1 MKSILR
7 NGGITL
13 LAASGMAVVAVMSRF
28 SNQFGVLPTRRLIY
42 APALAVPAFLLLL
55 WFINRWLLPW
65 YQANPAAVKIKL
77 GVLAQLGMLL
87 AVWLFPPSMPDIT
100 QLHHLVISAPGQP
113 GEYSTGILV
122 EIRQFKY
129 LNGAKIPPEA
139 IQATADW
146 QQVDGIYISR
156 GAANSRLEISG
167 PMPVGIA
174 VYLRYQPDG
183 GLVDISWDG
192 KIEEVDLF
200 SRQGTV
206 LPFILGGKAP
216 GNLPFSSALAV
227 IGLYVLYAAG
237 FLFPIWAALV
247 LIQQVA
253 GQRAN
258 KTIYLLAF
266 TVLILVAVGL
276 KLLYLQVDEPHAMR
290 DSASY
295 ALTSEYPL
303 TSAKFWLGVR
313 PFTVPLLLKALNFTL
328 ADHAKIELLRPLAR
342 VQTIFSLFSWSMLA
356 LALSQTMRRKW
367 FKFAVFGLVLTFS
380 LSMQVGLWDAILLAE
395 SLSYSLLALML
406 TGWVGMLI
414 FLPRIQR
421 GWMRWGWVWVFL
433 TFLVTILYCFGR
445 DSNVYFALIMAFIIL
460 AGCLLNRSLASS
472 RKYML
477 VYAVGVLSIFILH
490 SISLGVGNRW
500 QVFIY
505 DHLAMRI
512 LKDPQATAYFAS
524 KGLPVSPELLKITE
538 MPGFEYQPL
547 LDQSLQFR
555 PVRDWVTCCG
565 IQTYAQYLGSDPLK
579 TLAEPFIHWKPL
591 VNSSVQGYRNPL
603 YGVLP
608 LPRTLNDLSRFYFN
622 QQGWVVLFFVF
633 LNLIGVFAYLRHP
646 GQTAWLI
653 VIALALTALPMMYF
667 IWFAEPMEVDRHAAQ
682 VALQLR
688 LAGWVSIP
696 LLIESLFDFIQHR
709 RIKKPVILQ
718 A

>member
-1 MKSILR
+1 MKSLLR
-7 NGGITL
+7 NGGLAL
-13 LAASGMAVVAVMSRF
+13 LAAGGMAVVAVMSRF

-42 APALAVPAFLLLL
+42 ALMLAVPL
-55 WFINRWLLPW
+55 FILIFWLQNRWLLPR
-65 YQANPAAVKIKL
+65 YRAYPAAVKTKFGALALL
-77 GVLAQLGMLL
+77 GTLL
-87 AVWLFPPSMPDIT
+87 AVWLFPPSIPDFA
-100 QLHHLVISAPGQP
+100 QPHHLLISARGQP

-129 LNGAKIPPEA
+129 LNGAKIPPES
-139 IQATADW
+139 IQMTDDW
-146 QQVDGIYISR
+146 QQVDGIYISK
-156 GAANSRLEISG
+156 GAAESRLEISG

-183 GLVDISWDG
+183 GLVEFSWDG
-192 KIEEVDLF
+192 TTEEVDLF

-206 LPFILGGKAP
+206 LPYILGSKAP
-216 GNLPFSSALAV
+216 GNLPFGSALAV
-227 IGLYVLYAAG
+227 ICLYVLYAAG
-237 FLFPIWAALV
+237 ILFPIWAALL
-247 LIQQVA
+247 LIQRAA
-253 GQRAN
+253 GQQAN

-266 TVLILVAVGL
+266 AILIMAAVGL

-313 PFTVPLLLKALNFTL
+313 PFTVPLLLKALNFTV
-328 ADHAKIELLRPLAR
+328 ADHWKPELLRPLAR
-342 VQTIFSLFSWSMLA
+342 VQTIFSLFSWGLLA

-367 FKFAVFGLVLTFS
+367 FKFAMFGLVLTFS
-380 LSMQVGLWDAILLAE
+380 LSMQVSLWDAILLAE

-414 FLPRIQR
+414 FLPRMQR
-421 GWMRWGWVWVFL
+421 GWMRWDWVLL
-433 TFLVTILYCFGR
+433 TFIVTILYCFGR
-445 DSNVYFALIMAFIIL
+445 DSNVYFALIMTIIL
-460 AGCLLNRSLASS
+460 LAGWLLNRSLASP

-477 VYAVGVLSIFILH
+477 AYAAGVLAILIFH
-490 SISLGVGNRW
+490 SFSLGVGNRW

-512 LKDPQATAYFAS
+512 LKDPQATGYFAS
-524 KGLPVSPELLKITE
+524 KGLPVNPELLEITE

-547 LDQSLQFR
+547 LDQSPQFR
-555 PVRDWVTCCG
+555 PVHDWVACCG
-565 IQTYAQYLGSDPLK
+565 MQTYTQYLISDPLK
-579 TLAEPFIHWKPL
+579 TLAEPWIHWRSL

-608 LPRTLNDLSRFYFN
+608 LPRTLNELSRFYFN
-622 QQGWVVLFFVF
+622 QQGWVVAFFVF
-633 LNLIGVFAYLRHP
+633 LNLLGLLTYLRHP
-646 GQTAWLI
+646 GQTAWL
-653 VIALALTALPMMYF
+653 VVAALALTALPMMYF

-688 LAGWVSIP
+688 LAGWLSIP
-696 LLIESLFDFIQHR
+696 LLVDSFLDFAQER
-709 RIKKPVILQ
+709 RTKRSVILQ